1 MKGTSSLW
9 GFAQSLQRVYDG
21 LRLGEQLD
29 RWLGLDQL
37 LCLLLSELLG
47 DEGGVGVGRWYGIGR
62 FLALKLTT
70 VNIMIITQLYTIK
83 NDC

>member
-1 MKGTSSLW
+1 M
-9 GFAQSLQRVYDG
+9 YDG

-62 FLALKLTT
+62 FLALKSIT
-70 VNIMIITQLYTIK
+70 VNIVIIATFVNIQINILFLNKLILYKKMLIY
-83 NDC
+83 N